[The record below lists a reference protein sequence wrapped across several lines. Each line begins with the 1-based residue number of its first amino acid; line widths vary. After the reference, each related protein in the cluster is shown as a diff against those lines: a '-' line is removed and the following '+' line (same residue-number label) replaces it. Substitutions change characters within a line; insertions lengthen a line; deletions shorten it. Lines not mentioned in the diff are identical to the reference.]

1 MKEYKGWN
9 TLLKVEDA
17 LRELQSKNIL
27 LVTGRSSYIN
37 GGAKTIMDKILIP
50 YTLTHLPL
58 FTELPNFEIIAQG
71 ITLAREK
78 KIDTVIAIGGG
89 NALDTAKS
97 IAALAPQETN
107 EYDKILTKKIAMKK
121 PSLAKILVPTT
132 AGTGSEATHFAVV
145 YIGKEKYSLA
155 HPSVLPEYAIVDP
168 SLTLSLTPH
177 ITACTGMDALAQA
190 IEAFWSVSSTEESKK
205 YSREAIQLILPAIK
219 DAVIH
224 GYKNTREAMMYGSN
238 LAGKAINIART
249 TAPHAVSYPI
259 TSYFSIP
266 HGHAVGLT
274 LPSFIAYNALV
285 EDNDLQDKRGIHYVQ
300 NMFCELLEML
310 GCKNAAEAKIMM
322 DSIMEKI
329 SLPTTLTACAIQEKD
344 IPLILDHGFNP
355 ERIINNPRK
364 ISRKQ
369 LQTILQERL

>member
-1 MKEYKGWN
+1 MKEYIGWN
-9 TLLKVEDA
+9 TLQELGKIFVE
-17 LRELQSKNIL
+17 QGSKRIL
-27 LVTGRSSYIN
+27 LVTGKTSYKQS
-37 GGAKTIMDKILIP
+37 GAEAIVA
-50 YTLTHLPL
+50 PL
-58 FTELPNFEIIAQG
+58 FSGYDVTYFTLSEKLPTLETISKGVRIAQ
-71 ITLAREK
+71 EK
-78 KIDTVIAIGGG
+78 NIDTILAIGGG

-97 IAALAPQETN
+97 IALLAMQSTTDYQGIIAKKVPITKPALAH
-107 EYDKILTKKIAMKK
+107 
-121 PSLAKILVPTT
+121 ILVPTT

-145 YIGKEKYSLA
+145 YISKEKYSLA

-168 SLTLSLTPH
+168 ALTVSLPAYE
-177 ITACTGMDALAQA
+177 TAHTGMDALAQA
-190 IEAFWSVSSTEESKK
+190 IEAFWSVNSTEESKK
-205 YSREAIQLILPAIK
+205 YSREAIRLILPAIK
-219 DAVIH
+219 DAVTR
-224 GYKNTREAMMYGSN
+224 GYKDTREAMMYGAH
-238 LAGKAINIART
+238 LAGKAINIAKT